1 MGEQT
6 LSAPPTAETGG
17 FLGKFPGVGLC
28 LFLLCLFN
36 CDFLVEIGASGPPAP
51 GATFCFFMG
60 GGFGASLSRLTPV
73 GSGTPPIV
81 IIDDAAGI
89 AETLIVP
96 SASAFRL
103 RFLGGAGVSFAGW
116 GIEVSRALSWG
127 SLSWSWSSWE
137 IAVGGMGTGTFAPT
151 AAFFFFFLGVAVV
164 VVVVVVVVI
173 GGMPPLPLPPAMAV
187 GSDAVI
193 GGGRRVLASS
203 GPLSTAR
210 GRTGG
215 FFSGLGFRLPP
226 CLLLPPPLPLPL
238 PFPPFP
244 LPGASAGAS
253 MGLPP
258 LELLFIFAIAALL
271 LFLPLSPKHFS
282 RCAAYRDDA
291 TFSWSHDVHLK

>member
-1 MGEQT
+1 M
-6 LSAPPTAETGG
+6 
-17 FLGKFPGVGLC
+17 GKFPGVGLC
-28 LFLLCLFN
+28 LFLLSLFN
-36 CDFLVEIGASGPPAP
+36 CDFLVEIGASEPPAP

-60 GGFGASLSRLTPV
+60 GGFEISLSMLAPV
-73 GSGTPPIV
+73 ESGTPPIV
-81 IIDDAAGI
+81 TIGDAAGI
-89 AETLIVP
+89 AERLIVP

-103 RFLGGAGVSFAGW
+103 RFLGGAGVSFVGW
-116 GIEVSRALSWG
+116 DIEVSRALSWG
-127 SLSWSWSSWE
+127 SLPWSWSSWE

-164 VVVVVVVVI
+164 VVVVVVA
-173 GGMPPLPLPPAMAV
+173 GGMLPPPLTMTV
-187 GSDAVI
+187 GSGAVI
-193 GGGRRVLASS
+193 GGGRRVLVSS
-203 GPLSTAR
+203 VPLSTAR

-215 FFSGLGFRLPP
+215 FFSGLGFRLLP
-226 CLLLPPPLPLPL
+226 CLPLPPPFPFPF

-244 LPGASAGAS
+244 PPGASAGAS

-291 TFSWSHDVHLK
+291 TFSRSHDVHLK